1 MKKFFAYLLSL
12 CTSIPVLTLAA
23 AATEA
28 AEETTQNE
36 YLEHAQKMLTDPLNM
51 LLIGVVVS
59 GFVAFVILYLVK
71 QRKMK

>member
-1 MKKFFAYLLSL
+1 MKKIFAFLFSL
-12 CTSIPVLTLAA
+12 CTSVPFLTLAA

-28 AEETTQNE
+28 AEETTKNE
-36 YLEHAQKMLTDPLNM
+36 YLAHAEKMLTDPLNM

-71 QRKMK
+71 YRKI